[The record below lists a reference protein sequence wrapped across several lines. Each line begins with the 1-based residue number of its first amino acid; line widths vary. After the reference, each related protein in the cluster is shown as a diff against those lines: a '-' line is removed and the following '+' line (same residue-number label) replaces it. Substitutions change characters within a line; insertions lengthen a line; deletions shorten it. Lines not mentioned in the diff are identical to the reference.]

1 MIPKKKSQSKVT
13 KYAEKKENENTIYPN
28 LWDPVKALLRGKFM
42 AVNKYIKKKEISQ
55 MKKHEFTHQR
65 TRKIGTNW
73 TQKDRNSDRK
83 KEIIKFKAGINRIR
97 EKKKD

>member
-42 AVNKYIKKKEISQ
+42 AVNK
-55 MKKHEFTHQR
+55 
-65 TRKIGTNW
+65 
-73 TQKDRNSDRK
+73 
-83 KEIIKFKAGINRIR
+83 
-97 EKKKD
+97 